1 MSRLFSSF
9 FFLVVAGGL
18 AYLWLVSGFSVLLG
32 GPSKN
37 TIVNVTREVMIAT
50 APSEEFR
57 QIAEDAQI
65 TPKGFCRKDDDG
77 VFGCIVELK
86 LNDETR
92 TMVTT
97 LRKDDAGNWIA
108 AE

>member
-1 MSRLFSSF
+1 MRKLSSLIFLF
-9 FFLVVAGGL
+9 LIAGGV
-18 AYLWLVSGFSVLLG
+18 YLWLVSGFSVLLG

-50 APSEEFR
+50 APSDELR
-57 QIAEDAQI
+57 QVAEDAQI
-65 TPKGFCRKDDDG
+65 TPKGLCGKGNDG
-77 VFGCIVELK
+77 VFGCGVAIK
-86 LNDETR
+86 LNGETKD
-92 TMVTT
+92 MVTT